1 MSTKQ
6 IQKKIEQ
13 INAKLTQGEKETI
26 LSEASKE
33 DPVGFTCEKQILNIT
48 EVHFVEQ
55 VHCYDTTEEVCSLV
69 NYLFKLFRNFDI
81 QNAQF
86 LFNCRFTKPSLKL
99 KLKKDATL
107 NLRKSV

>member
-1 MSTKQ
+1 MRRQPRIGPSLEEVDFNSLEPKLSILKKGDVEVSTKQ

-69 NYLFKLFRNFDI
+69 I
-81 QNAQF
+81 C
-86 LFNCRFTKPSLKL
+86 FNHYISR
-99 KLKKDATL
+99 
-107 NLRKSV
+107 